1 MLSKL
6 AFLAFVPCFLG
17 ASSAQG
23 LQSNIP
29 PEEAEALPQVVEDNA
44 EDMMT
49 IFKDWQSPE
58 YPLIYRKPLPIPPV
72 KQPKM

>member
-1 MLSKL
+1 MLSRL
-6 AFLAFVPCFLG
+6 ALLALVPCFLG
-17 ASSAQG
+17 ASSGQG

-29 PEEAEALPQVVEDNA
+29 PEEAEALAQVVEDNP
-44 EDMMT
+44 EDVMT

-58 YPLIYRKPLPIPPV
+58 YPLIYRNPLPIPPV